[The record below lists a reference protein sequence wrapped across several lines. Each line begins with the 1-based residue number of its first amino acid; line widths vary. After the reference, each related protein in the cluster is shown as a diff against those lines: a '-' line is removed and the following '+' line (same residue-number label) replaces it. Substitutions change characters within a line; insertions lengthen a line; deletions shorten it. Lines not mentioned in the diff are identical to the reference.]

1 MRTIKPVT
9 GLCLSALLL
18 LLGACQTM
26 QTRVVES
33 VKDEG
38 LQELDR
44 WEERLV
50 QLRLR
55 PDAAALEALRRDLK
69 ARSERG
75 GLDRPIEARV
85 LGLYGEAEW
94 LAGEEGNV
102 RRLVRLIEGTHRGEA
117 RLYVLRAFLA
127 RESEKPQVLEEGLK
141 TADRPDLIRLHLGDL
156 YLGQGRYAAAAAAF
170 DEAFAGLPRGYRDLY
185 GEKRDLAFRLK
196 ERGAP
201 AAGGSLRALESPELT
216 VETMVQ
222 LTRQE
227 TPFLDH
233 LVERGPVPTERVL
246 VQLARADYLPASAG
260 GARAAVRRGEAARF
274 VHRIVVYL
282 ENDPGL
288 LRRYS
293 ELYGARGESPV
304 PDVPVQAPWFDAVLG
319 LVERGLFDLPDGVH
333 FFPERPVSGMDFYLV
348 LTSLKTRYR

>member
-1 MRTIKPVT
+1 MRFNQLVP
-9 GLCLSALLL
+9 GLLLSAL
-18 LLGACQTM
+18 LLGACQTV

-33 VKDEG
+33 VKNEG
-38 LQELDR
+38 LQELER

-50 QLRLR
+50 QLRLK
-55 PDAAALEALRRDLK
+55 PDAVALEALRRDLK
-69 ARSERG
+69 ARTERA
-75 GLDRPIEARV
+75 GLDRPLEARV

-94 LAGEEGNV
+94 LAGEEANT
-102 RRLVRLIEGTHRGEA
+102 RRLVRSIEGTHRGEP
-117 RLYVLRAFLA
+117 RLYVLRASLA
-127 RESEKPQVLEEGLK
+127 REGERQQILEEGLK
-141 TADRPDLIRLHLGDL
+141 AADRPALVRLHLGDL
-156 YLGQGRYAAAAAAF
+156 YFGQGKYAAAAAAF
-170 DEAFAGLPRGYRDLY
+170 DEAFPGLPRGYRELY

-233 LVERGPVPTERVL
+233 LVERGPVPIERAL
-246 VQLARADYLPASAG
+246 MQLARAGYLPASAS
-260 GARAAVRRGEAARF
+260 GARTAVRRGEAARF
-274 VHRIVVYL
+274 VYRIVSYL
-282 ENDPGL
+282 ENDPSL

-293 ELYGARGESPV
+293 QLYGARGESPV

-319 LVERGLFDLPDGVH
+319 LVERELFDLPDGVH
-333 FFPERPVSGMDFYLV
+333 FFPERSVSGMDFYLV
-348 LTSLKTRYR
+348 LTALKARYR